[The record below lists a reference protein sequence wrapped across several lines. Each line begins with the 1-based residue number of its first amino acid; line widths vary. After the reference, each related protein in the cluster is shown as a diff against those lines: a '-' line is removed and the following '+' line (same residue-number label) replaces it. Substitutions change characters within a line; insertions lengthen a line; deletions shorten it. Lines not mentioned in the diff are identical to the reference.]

1 MSDMFLIAA
10 GLLSIMVS
18 IIHGFL
24 GETKVIKPIEGLEPS
39 SLRIIR
45 AVWFL
50 SAVYWFVGGVF
61 LVLAPYYF
69 EPSQK
74 VIIAGVTIAMY
85 LSGALANFLGQ
96 SRSRYGVGVFNR
108 YRCAYLFWWDG
119 IIFMPSSFRMD
130 FAG

>member
-1 MSDMFLIAA
+1 MNDMFLIAA
-10 GLLSIMVS
+10 GVLSIMVS
-18 IIHGFL
+18 IIHGLL
-24 GETKVIKPIEGLEPS
+24 GEAKVIKPIEGLEIGL
-39 SLRIIR
+39 LRIIR

-85 LSGALANFLGQ
+85 LSGALANFWASRGRDMGWVFLGVIVALI
-96 SRSRYGVGVFNR
+96 YFG
-108 YRCAYLFWWDG
+108 G
-119 IIFMPSSFRMD
+119 IE
-130 FAG
+130 

>member
-1 MSDMFLIAA
+1 MSDLFLIAA

-24 GETKVIKPIEGLEPS
+24 GETKVIKPIEGLES
-39 SLRIIR
+39 GLLRIIR

-69 EPSQK
+69 EPSQRT
-74 VIIAGVTIAMY
+74 IIAGITIAMY
-85 LSGALANFLGQ
+85 FSGALANFWA
-96 SRSRYGVGVFNR
+96 SRGRDMGWVFLIVIVALIYFGR
-108 YRCAYLFWWDG
+108 IR
-119 IIFMPSSFRMD
+119 
-130 FAG
+130 

>member
-1 MSDMFLIAA
+1 MNDMFLITA

-24 GETKVIKPIEGLEPS
+24 GETKVIKPIEGLETG

-74 VIIAGVTIAMY
+74 MIIVGITITMY
-85 LSGALANFLGQ
+85 LSGALANFWANHG
-96 SRSRYGVGVFNR
+96 RDMGWVFLIVIVALI
-108 YRCAYLFWWDG
+108 YFG
-119 IIFMPSSFRMD
+119 GM
-130 FAG
+130 G